1 MNELPNIEIVFK
13 KGDKLI
19 GISKIKI
26 NFHEDVD
33 TCWLINLYP
42 ISLSLSYDSYSIS
55 FGIKFLT
62 FGITLSFKNE

>member
-1 MNELPNIEIVFK
+1 MDEQPNIEIVFK
-13 KGDKLI
+13 KGDELI

-26 NFHEDVD
+26 NLHEDVD
-33 TCWLINLYP
+33 TFWLISLYP